1 MWYGVTVKVLVV
13 FCIGLALVTTLFGA
27 LRGMAAENKNRD
39 VQVTEKLAEKT
50 TKVDSKGKLGV
61 SEHNQTLQYQS
72 PHQFL

>member
-27 LRGMAAENKNRD
+27 LRGMVAENKNRD
-39 VQVTEKLAEKT
+39 VEVTKKLAEKT

-61 SEHNQTLQYQS
+61 SAHTETLHHQS
-72 PHQFL
+72 PPQFM